1 MIFQEIF
8 SHRINTFLIDIEAG
22 VFVFFVLV
30 NLYLL
35 ELGSWVIIEQ
45 RVLDFHLISL
55 KNIYHNYCVT
65 SFARGVPVNNMSCF
79 SMPLL
84 LLQQNI
90 IYTQC

>member
-8 SHRINTFLIDIEAG
+8 SHGINTFLIDIEAG

-55 KNIYHNYCVT
+55 KIFIIITV
-65 SFARGVPVNNMSCF
+65 
-79 SMPLL
+79 LL
-84 LLQQNI
+84 HLQEASLLTI
-90 IYTQC
+90 

>member
-55 KNIYHNYCVT
+55 KIFIIITV
-65 SFARGVPVNNMSCF
+65 
-79 SMPLL
+79 LL
-84 LLQQNI
+84 HLQEVSLLTI
-90 IYTQC
+90 

>member
-55 KNIYHNYCVT
+55 KIFIIITV
-65 SFARGVPVNNMSCF
+65 
-79 SMPLL
+79 LL
-84 LLQQNI
+84 HLQEASLLTI
-90 IYTQC
+90 

>member
-30 NLYLL
+30 NLYSL

-55 KNIYHNYCVT
+55 KIFIIITV
-65 SFARGVPVNNMSCF
+65 
-79 SMPLL
+79 LL
-84 LLQQNI
+84 HLQEASLLTI
-90 IYTQC
+90 

>member
-8 SHRINTFLIDIEAG
+8 SHGINTFLIDIEAG

-30 NLYLL
+30 NLYSL

-55 KNIYHNYCVT
+55 KIFIIITV
-65 SFARGVPVNNMSCF
+65 
-79 SMPLL
+79 LL
-84 LLQQNI
+84 HLQEASLLTI
-90 IYTQC
+90 